1 MTASSAERCVIG
13 IFAKAPHPGLAKTRL
28 IPSLGEDG
36 AAALH
41 ARLVERTVATAQAAR
56 AGEVQLWCSPDE
68 QHSFFQ
74 SLSLRSGCLLLR
86 QCEGDLGRRM
96 AGAVDRMLCDASF
109 AIIVG
114 TDCPALTPDDLR
126 LARDS
131 LAGGC
136 DAVLGPSEDGG
147 YYLIG
152 LCRPRPRIFDSIDW
166 GSDRVLEQTAARLR
180 SLRLRWRELALHWDV
195 DRPQDVDRLRRDPTL
210 HTLLTGGLSAAP
222 SA

>member
-13 IFAKAPHPGLAKTRL
+13 IFAKAPQPGLAKTRL

-96 AGAVDRMLCDASF
+96 AGAVDRMLCGTSF

-114 TDCPALTPDDLR
+114 TDCPALTAAHLN
-126 LARDS
+126 
-131 LAGGC
+131 
-136 DAVLGPSEDGG
+136 DAAAALETHDVVLIPAEDGG